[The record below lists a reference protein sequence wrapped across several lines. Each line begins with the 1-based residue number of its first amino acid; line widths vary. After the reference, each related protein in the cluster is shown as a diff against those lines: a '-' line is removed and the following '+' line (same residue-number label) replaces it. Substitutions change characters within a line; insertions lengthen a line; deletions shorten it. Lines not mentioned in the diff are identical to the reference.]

1 MIICLYP
8 FSRKLHCY
16 ALQIFDI
23 YLVIEKQVFGS
34 ISKQI
39 SNNKEEDY
47 ATEEETKEQKE
58 IANNQVQMFKKL
70 QNKNVFER
78 NKGIS
83 WQQKQH
89 PNTL

>member
-1 MIICLYP
+1 M
-8 FSRKLHCY
+8 
-16 ALQIFDI
+16 QIFDI

-39 SNNKEEDY
+39 SNNKEEEDY
-47 ATEEETKEQKE
+47 ATVEETKEQKE

-70 QNKNVFER
+70 RNKNVFER

>member
-1 MIICLYP
+1 M
-8 FSRKLHCY
+8 
-16 ALQIFDI
+16 QIFDI

-83 WQQKQH
+83 WQQKQQ